1 MNIDKTL
8 DEIQNLYHK
17 AENDKQ
23 FALNLYNQR
32 INYLDNLVNH
42 LTKEKSNDL
51 MLKWEFEQNNLFN
64 NNNYK
69 RIKTSNENYK
79 RFDFDIKNQFHSS
92 YNLENSNKS
101 CVTISLMFC
110 FFFYSLK
117 IENKIIDTEYLTYVM
132 KNGIMLYDRWKVNKF
147 KLNQDFPLID
157 EILKEKSTER
167 FNKLFTGIKI
177 YDGIVKIND
186 IELDNQYSKSKINL
200 TLSNLLIESTK
211 IMKNKPL
218 ICIVLVCKRHYTFSI
233 ILSNPKFPE
242 DNNINKKQFKF
253 DIYFF
258 DSHGRNDYNDDKVDF
273 LLFYNI
279 ESIIDYILNKLDIS
293 EIENE
298 DHRQYESSNLQNHE
312 FVEKYCYTATLFY
325 EK

>member
-1 MNIDKTL
+1 MNFDKTL
-8 DEIQNLYHK
+8 DEIQRLYNK
-17 AENDKQ
+17 TENDKQ
-23 FALNLYNQR
+23 IALNIYNQR
-32 INYLDNLVNH
+32 INYLDNLFNH

-51 MLKWEFEQNNLFN
+51 LLNWEFEQNKLFN
-64 NNNYK
+64 VNNK
-69 RIKTSNENYK
+69 RIKISNENYK

-117 IENKIIDTEYLTYVM
+117 IENKSIDSEYLKFVM
-132 KNGIMLYDRWKVNKF
+132 NNGILLYNRWKNNKL

-157 EILKEKSTER
+157 EILKEKSTEK
-167 FNKLFTGIKI
+167 FNKLFTGIEI
-177 YDGIVKIND
+177 YDGIVKINN
-186 IELDNQYSKSKINL
+186 IQLEMLKNKEKHF
-200 TLSNLLIESTK
+200 TLSDLFIESIK

-233 ILSNPKFPE
+233 ILSNPKFPK
-242 DNNINKKQFKF
+242 DINNKKQFKF

-258 DSHGRNDYNDDKVDF
+258 DSHGRNEYNDDKVDF
-273 LLFYNI
+273 ILFYNI
-279 ESIIDYILNKLDIS
+279 DSTIDYILNKLDIG
-293 EIENE
+293 EIQNKDHQDYE
-298 DHRQYESSNLQNHE
+298 DNNLNQLE
-312 FVEKYCYTATLFY
+312 FVEKYGYTATLFY